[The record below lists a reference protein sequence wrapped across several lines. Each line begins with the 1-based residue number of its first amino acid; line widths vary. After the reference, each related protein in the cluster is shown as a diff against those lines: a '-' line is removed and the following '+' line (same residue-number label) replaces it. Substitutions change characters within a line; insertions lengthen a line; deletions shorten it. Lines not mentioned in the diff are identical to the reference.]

1 MNTDYF
7 FERARESVAG
17 MAESVQQ
24 AVDRIADLSLSA
36 IDSMELELVRAGTR
50 IATAEKGVLETF
62 SEASGKARSFAV
74 QAEDFLK
81 NFDIFKRF
89 QGVTEEEAA

>member
-1 MNTDYF
+1 MNTEYF
-7 FERARESVAG
+7 FERAREGVAE

-36 IDSMELELVRAGTR
+36 IDSMEVELVRTGTR

-62 SEASGKARSFAV
+62 SEASGRARAFAA

-89 QGVTEEEAA
+89 QGVIEKEAA